1 MSRAVLIRPPG
12 PLYSLP
18 PLLATRSWAFPC
30 AQQPEGGPRS
40 QIGAGYGKHPWENR
54 RAQKQFRR
62 WWKGDYEKMAKRVL
76 ADFDLFA
83 HTCPYFYN
91 GAPVNNGY
99 GCRYPEC
106 GEAEED
112 DAGQLCGCCHR
123 YTCPICCPFGE
134 EDLDDPEL
142 DLDGRGRQEFFDRDG
157 GFADGGELVTVAS
170 GDEAGEEERAALL
183 AYNRYLH
190 RYDKEW
196 LEKHPRQEPQSPAR

>member
-1 MSRAVLIRPPG
+1 M
-12 PLYSLP
+12 
-18 PLLATRSWAFPC
+18 
-30 AQQPEGGPRS
+30 Q
-40 QIGAGYGKHPWENR
+40 H
-54 RAQKQFRR
+54 
-62 WWKGDYEKMAKRVL
+62 
-76 ADFDLFA
+76 
-83 HTCPYFYN
+83 
-91 GAPVNNGY
+91 
-99 GCRYPEC
+99 PEC
-106 GEAEED
+106 REAEED
-112 DAGQLCGCCHR
+112 DAGQSCGCCHR

>member
-1 MSRAVLIRPPG
+1 
-12 PLYSLP
+12 
-18 PLLATRSWAFPC
+18 
-30 AQQPEGGPRS
+30 
-40 QIGAGYGKHPWENR
+40 
-54 RAQKQFRR
+54 
-62 WWKGDYEKMAKRVL
+62 MAKRVL

-91 GAPVNNGY
+91 GAPVNNWY
-99 GCRYPEC
+99 GCRHPEC
-106 GEAEED
+106 GEDEED
-112 DAGQLCGCCHR
+112 DAGQPCGCCHR

-142 DLDGRGRQEFFDRDG
+142 DLDGRGRQELFDRDG

>member
-1 MSRAVLIRPPG
+1 
-12 PLYSLP
+12 
-18 PLLATRSWAFPC
+18 
-30 AQQPEGGPRS
+30 
-40 QIGAGYGKHPWENR
+40 
-54 RAQKQFRR
+54 
-62 WWKGDYEKMAKRVL
+62 MAKRVL

-99 GCRYPEC
+99 GCRHPEC
-106 GEAEED
+106 GEDEED
-112 DAGQLCGCCHR
+112 DAGQPCGCCHR

-142 DLDGRGRQEFFDRDG
+142 DLDGRGRQELFDRDG

-190 RYDKEW
+190 R
-196 LEKHPRQEPQSPAR
+196 

>member
-1 MSRAVLIRPPG
+1 
-12 PLYSLP
+12 
-18 PLLATRSWAFPC
+18 
-30 AQQPEGGPRS
+30 
-40 QIGAGYGKHPWENR
+40 
-54 RAQKQFRR
+54 
-62 WWKGDYEKMAKRVL
+62 MAKRVL

-99 GCRYPEC
+99 GCRHPEC
-106 GEAEED
+106 GEDEED
-112 DAGQLCGCCHR
+112 DAGQPCGCCHR

-142 DLDGRGRQEFFDRDG
+142 DLDGRGRQELFDRDG

-183 AYNRYLH
+183 AYAYTQDVSETL
-190 RYDKEW
+190 DCLGITQQM
-196 LEKHPRQEPQSPAR
+196 LEAVPQLQTGLALACRSLLKHA

>member
-1 MSRAVLIRPPG
+1 MELSKKLSKNMKTLRGSKSQAAFSKEIGIAKATVNSIETQRASIR
-12 PLYSLP
+12 LDTLEVICLHQMCIRDS
-18 PLLATRSWAFPC
+18 
-30 AQQPEGGPRS
+30 
-40 QIGAGYGKHPWENR
+40 
-54 RAQKQFRR
+54 
-62 WWKGDYEKMAKRVL
+62 
-76 ADFDLFA
+76 
-83 HTCPYFYN
+83 YN

-99 GCRYPEC
+99 GCRHPEC
-106 GEAEED
+106 GEDEED
-112 DAGQLCGCCHR
+112 DAGQPCGCCHR

-142 DLDGRGRQEFFDRDG
+142 DLDGRGRQELFDRDG

>member
-1 MSRAVLIRPPG
+1 
-12 PLYSLP
+12 
-18 PLLATRSWAFPC
+18 
-30 AQQPEGGPRS
+30 
-40 QIGAGYGKHPWENR
+40 
-54 RAQKQFRR
+54 
-62 WWKGDYEKMAKRVL
+62 MAKRVL

-99 GCRYPEC
+99 GCRHPEC

-157 GFADGGELVTVAS
+157 GFADRKSVV
-170 GDEAGEEERAALL
+170 
-183 AYNRYLH
+183 
-190 RYDKEW
+190 
-196 LEKHPRQEPQSPAR
+196 

>member
-1 MSRAVLIRPPG
+1 MGSIPG
-12 PLYSLP
+12 K
-18 PLLATRSWAFPC
+18 T
-30 AQQPEGGPRS
+30 
-40 QIGAGYGKHPWENR
+40 AGHKSSF
-54 RAQKQFRR
+54 A
-62 WWKGDYEKMAKRVL
+62 
-76 ADFDLFA
+76 DLFA

-99 GCRYPEC
+99 GCRHPEC
-106 GEAEED
+106 GEDEED
-112 DAGQLCGCCHR
+112 DAGQPCGCCHR

-142 DLDGRGRQEFFDRDG
+142 DLDGRGRQELFDRDG